1 MLLSVWP
8 WLLMYGNSRLVDV
21 GVCFCGVPRCTGGG
35 GGSEKEG
42 GEACMQC
49 AVLGGVFV
57 SVPGCQRNTQR
68 MRLLLHLS
76 DNGCA
81 A

>member
-1 MLLSVWP
+1 MLACAFVE
-8 WLLMYGNSRLVDV
+8 SRDAQ
-21 GVCFCGVPRCTGGG
+21 G